1 VNDRYLSLVKTGL
14 EGRQAPRPPRSGGA
28 AASHS
33 FVNVAVPIE
42 RASVRRRALTDHPTG
57 FPRYQLLYWC
67 IQSGVRET
75 VNYSETL
82 LLRRFG
88 SLTWTSIRPG
98 NNSYLGIR
106 VFRRPNAHM
115 SDEQGARN
123 GSLANGSALPLV
135 TPLCVIGSGPA
146 GHTAAI
152 YAARAQLRPIM
163 FEGMLA
169 NGIAAGGQ
177 LTTTTDVEN
186 YPGFPEGISGFEL
199 MDRFRKQSQVHGTK
213 ILTETVESVDL
224 QSRPFRI
231 YSSQHVVLAASVI
244 IATGAVA
251 KRMDFPGAGSGE
263 GGFWQ
268 RGISA
273 CAVCDGAAPIFRGKP
288 IAVVGGGDT
297 ALEEALFLTRYASR
311 VYVIHRRDTLRA
323 SKIMQKR
330 AFENQKIEFLWNSIV
345 VAAHGDTLLR
355 RITLQST
362 KDDQKHE
369 LEVGGLFFAIG
380 HVPATAF
387 LKGQLLLDDQGYII
401 TKPGTTQ
408 TSVDGVF
415 AAGDVQDK
423 RYRQAVT
430 AAGSGCM
437 AAMDAE
443 HWLQEHEEEVLALE
457 RIPESRQCQT
467 ESV

>member
-1 VNDRYLSLVKTGL
+1 
-14 EGRQAPRPPRSGGA
+14 
-28 AASHS
+28 
-33 FVNVAVPIE
+33 
-42 RASVRRRALTDHPTG
+42 
-57 FPRYQLLYWC
+57 
-67 IQSGVRET
+67 
-75 VNYSETL
+75 
-82 LLRRFG
+82 
-88 SLTWTSIRPG
+88 
-98 NNSYLGIR
+98 
-106 VFRRPNAHM
+106 M

-123 GSLANGSALPLV
+123 GSLANGSAVPLV